1 MERVASGGIISG
13 IASAEGL
20 VCKFSGP
27 GTVFMQTRNAVSD
40 FLPVSVLVLVLTMI
54 VEGVCCFYGWTA
66 VSGIAV
72 HMWLGTYESFA
83 TGYLFITCF
92 YVILDRSWF
101 LVFVVGYL

>member
-40 FLPVSVLVLVLTMI
+40 FLPVSVLVLVLTMM
-54 VEGVCCFYGWTA
+54 VEGIFCLYGWTA
-66 VSGIAV
+66 VSGIASCT
-72 HMWLGTYESFA
+72 H
-83 TGYLFITCF
+83 
-92 YVILDRSWF
+92 
-101 LVFVVGYL
+101 VVGYIRKLCNATICLWLVSMSFWIGVGFLCL

>member
-40 FLPVSVLVLVLTMI
+40 FLLVSVLDLVLTMMT
-54 VEGVCCFYGWTA
+54 EGVCCFYGWTA
-66 VSGIAV
+66 VPRIAV
-72 HMWLGTYESFA
+72 RTRVVANIRKPCNTAICLSLVHMPFWIGV
-83 TGYLFITCF
+83 G
-92 YVILDRSWF
+92 F
-101 LVFVVGYL
+101 LCL